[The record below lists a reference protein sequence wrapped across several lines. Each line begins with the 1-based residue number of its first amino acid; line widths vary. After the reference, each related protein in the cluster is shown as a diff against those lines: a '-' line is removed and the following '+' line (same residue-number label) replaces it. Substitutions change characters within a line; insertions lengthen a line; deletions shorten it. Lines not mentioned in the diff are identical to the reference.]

1 MLRLYMYPNSWH
13 MGSLNLF
20 CRSEPYTNKVERHL
34 VTVEALESSGG
45 NQVTRKSNKLLS
57 KKLLVLSVLVERN
70 NHPTVFMGF
79 SSTTW
84 SLEAFASNGCF
95 DKWELE
101 DIIRRF
107 NDLSL
112 KN

>member
-1 MLRLYMYPNSWH
+1 

-57 KKLLVLSVLVERN
+57 KVS
-70 NHPTVFMGF
+70 HY
-79 SSTTW
+79 
-84 SLEAFASNGCF
+84 AH
-95 DKWELE
+95 
-101 DIIRRF
+101 IISRLFFYCYRKRG
-107 NDLSL
+107 L
-112 KN
+112 KQE